1 MTEMLGLS
9 AMAEVP
15 TVIVNVQR
23 GGPSTGNP
31 TKGEQSDLFQA
42 LYGTHGDAPRVVLAC
57 GDVED
62 CFHATVEA
70 FNISEEY
77 QLPVLV
83 LSDQAV
89 GQRKETLPASR
100 LQHEVRDRARPSE
113 AELVNYQRYVDTPN
127 GVSPMSVP
135 GTKNGMYQ
143 TNGLEHDAS
152 GGPSSA
158 YLTHEKMNTKRYRK
172 MWPIRDRYHTFR
184 RYGPEEAEVGIVCW
198 GASDGPVQEAVL
210 AANERGEKVSA
221 FVPQILYPF
230 PKRAFQQFLGELQG
244 PSRHRALLHGA
255 VLQVPADLSESPRG
269 RTHVFKR
276 SGGKNLGVAE
286 VTREIRKVQT
296 ISSARKE
303 EVA

>member
-1 MTEMLGLS
+1 
-9 AMAEVP
+9 
-15 TVIVNVQR
+15 
-23 GGPSTGNP
+23 
-31 TKGEQSDLFQA
+31 
-42 LYGTHGDAPRVVLAC
+42 
-57 GDVED
+57 
-62 CFHATVEA
+62 
-70 FNISEEY
+70 
-77 QLPVLV
+77 
-83 LSDQAV
+83 
-89 GQRKETLPASR
+89 
-100 LQHEVRDRARPSE
+100 
-113 AELVNYQRYVDTPN
+113 
-127 GVSPMSVP
+127 MSVP
-135 GTKNGMYQ
+135 GMKSGMYQ

-198 GASDGPVQEAVL
+198 GASDGPVREAVL
-210 AANERGEKVSA
+210 AANARGEKVSA

-230 PKRAFQQFLGELQG
+230 PKRAFQQFLASSKDLLVIELSYTAQFYKYL
-244 PSRHRALLHGA
+244 RTF
-255 VLQVPADLSESPRG
+255 LSLPEG